1 MKRFIL
7 SVFLFFILL
16 SGIAYSADKKSPD
29 SDSTNKIH
37 SSPPNPYVNDF
48 PFKSA
53 VINYKSEVKYGHG
66 GKDSKTYTGT
76 EVTYIEGQ
84 NVAYVIEYTAP
95 APVEKDKPEDEAKPE
110 EKTREVKRLQIVT
123 GDYIY
128 YIDLTDDEGIKV
140 DNAKKYA
147 KVKYTELT
155 NEEKEAFYERM
166 ERRGIVSLDLLGLG
180 KKVGTDKILGRECD
194 VYEYGEKPTDEAFMT
209 AVQAGITPPYL
220 KKTWVW
226 REARLPLKVITDQMG
241 SYSVLEATE
250 IKENVDIP
258 DSRFE
263 VPEGIRIVYNE
274 KMSESSKNETL
285 SRFKLYKTGQP
296 MMLRV
301 KPEPGQVLT
310 PEGNWVPSDSP
321 EGKKVLNDTKNPQ
334 TETSSNSK

>member
-1 MKRFIL
+1 MTRFIL
-7 SVFLFFILL
+7 SVFLFIILL
-16 SGIAYSADKKSPD
+16 SGIAYSANKKSSDND
-29 SDSTNKIH
+29 SATKTHPSQ
-37 SSPPNPYVNDF
+37 PNPYVNDF

-84 NVAYVIEYTAP
+84 NVAYIIEYTAP
-95 APVEKDKPEDEAKPE
+95 APVEKDKPEDKDTQE
-110 EKTREVKRLQIVT
+110 EKTREVKRLQLVT

-128 YIDLTDDEGIKV
+128 YIDLADGEGIKI

-155 NEEKEAFYERM
+155 NEEKEAFHERM
-166 ERRGIVSLDLLGLG
+166 EKRGIVSLDLLGLG
-180 KKVGTDKILGRECD
+180 KKVGTDNILGRECD
-194 VYEYGEKPTDEAFMT
+194 VYEYGEKPTDETFMT
-209 AVQAGITPPYL
+209 AVQAGVSPPYL

-226 REARLPLKVITDQMG
+226 REAKLPLKVITDQMG

-263 VPEGIRIVYNE
+263 VPEGIQIVYNE

-301 KPEPGQVLT
+301 KPEPGQVRT
-310 PEGNWVPSDSP
+310 PEGNWVPADST
-321 EGKKVLNDTKNPQ
+321 EGKKILEDQKNE
-334 TETSSNSK
+334 TETSEKAK